1 MNSTFTRALA
11 ALALAASTFLM
22 PAAQAQSSQPYLEL
36 NPPMPSDT
44 PGKIEVLEFFAYTC
58 PHCAA
63 MEPMLE
69 EWEKKAPQDV
79 QLKRVPIAFNASM
92 QPLQQMFYALAAMN
106 RMDLHPKV
114 FLAIHNEKKRLFDKK
129 ALVQWA
135 ADQGVDKTQFE
146 SVFDSFSVQS
156 QVQRANQLAQTYRV
170 EGTPSLSVGGKYLTS
185 PVMAG
190 NSYAGA
196 IQEVDKLIPMVRNAA
211 K

>member
-22 PAAQAQSSQPYLEL
+22 PAAHAQSGQPYLEL

-92 QPLQQMFYALAAMN
+92 QPLQQMFYALAATN

-156 QVQRANQLAQTYRV
+156 QVQRANQLAQAYRV